1 MKIKDIINV
10 LESFANRQL
19 QEDYDNSGLL
29 IGDMEWDC
37 AGVLCT
43 LDCTEKVIDEA
54 IEKKCNLV
62 VSHHPITF
70 KGIKR
75 FSDFHY
81 VQRCVIKSIKH
92 DIAIYAIHTNLDNV
106 LPGVNGVIAKKLGL
120 EQLEVLVPKDHSLM
134 KLFTFVPTEHAANIR
149 QAMFEAGAGFIGA
162 YSECRFNA
170 NGTGTFK
177 AGEGTHPF
185 VGEKGT
191 QHQENEMKVE
201 VIFPAWIKDK
211 LIRAMVSA
219 HPYEEPAYDLVK
231 LENAHPGFGA
241 GLIGQLKDPKSEKDF
256 LEMVKDK
263 FRLTALRHTALR
275 GKNIKTVAVCGGA
288 GSLLIPNALRAG
300 ADVFLSSDI
309 KYHEFFEAD
318 GKLVLLDIGHYES
331 EQFTVD
337 LLIDILREKFHT
349 FAVLKSVVQT
359 NPVQYYF

>member
-29 IGDMEWDC
+29 IGNSDWDC
-37 AGVLCT
+37 TGVLCT
-43 LDCTEKVIDEA
+43 LDCTEKVIEEA

-62 VSHHPITF
+62 VSHHPIIF

-75 FSDFHY
+75 FSDFNY

-106 LPGVNGVIAKKLGL
+106 LSGVNGVIAGKLGL
-120 EQLEVLVPKDHSLM
+120 SQIEVLAPKDHSLM
-134 KLFTFVPTEHAANIR
+134 KLYTFVPTEHASNVR
-149 QAMFEAGAGFIGA
+149 RAMFEAGGGFIGA
-162 YSECRFNA
+162 YSECSFNA
-170 NGTGTFK
+170 EGVGTFK
-177 AGEGTHPF
+177 AGETTNPY
-185 VGEKGT
+185 VGEKGV
-191 QHQENEMKVE
+191 QHQEKE
-201 VIFPAWIKDK
+201 VKIEVVFPAWCKDK
-211 LIRAMVSA
+211 LVKAMLEA
-219 HPYEEPAYDLVK
+219 HPYEEPAYDLLR
-231 LENAHPGFGA
+231 LENVHSGFGS
-241 GLIGQLKDPKSEKDF
+241 GLIGHLKEAKSEKDF
-256 LEMVKDK
+256 LALVKDK
-263 FRLTALRHTALR
+263 FRLAAIRHTALR
-275 GKNIKTVAVCGGA
+275 GKDIKKVAVCGGA
-288 GSLLIPNALRAG
+288 GSFLIINALKAG
-300 ADVFLSSDI
+300 ADVFISSDI